1 MTGQEDSDWLLC
13 VACRASKL
21 FHAYDEDKSGS
32 INASEFLAVL
42 QALDPT
48 LVMED
53 VRLTFDMVSATDSLN
68 EDQFWQWC
76 ESVFGE
82 LEHAQYIAEIRDLV
96 AVSIVA

>member
-1 MTGQEDSDWLLC
+1 MC

-21 FHAYDEDKSGS
+21 FHAYDEDNSGS
-32 INASEFLAVL
+32 IDADKFFVIL
-42 QALDPT
+42 QMLDRT

-68 EDQFWQWC
+68 GDQFWQWC

-82 LEHAQYIAEIRDLV
+82 LEHAQYIAEIGQLV
-96 AVSIVA
+96 SVTLLL